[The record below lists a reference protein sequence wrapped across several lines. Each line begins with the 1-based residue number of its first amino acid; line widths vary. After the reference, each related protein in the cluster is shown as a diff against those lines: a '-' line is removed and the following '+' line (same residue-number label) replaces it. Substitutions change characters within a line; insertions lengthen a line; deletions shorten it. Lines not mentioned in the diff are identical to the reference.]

1 MDNSSHAHSQESTK
15 EQSFRTGRHVVHL
28 LHAHLVLTTKYR
40 RNAITTDRVR
50 ESLRATMSSVCTD
63 FEVQMQA
70 WEADDDH
77 VHLLVAYPPKVALS
91 KLVNA
96 LKGASSYR
104 LRGLD
109 YPEVKKVL
117 WGTSF
122 WSPSYCVVS
131 CGGAPL
137 DTIKAYVDAQRD
149 PKRSRKGQ
157 KARAAYKTARLT
169 RKNKAP

>member
-1 MDNSSHAHSQESTK
+1 MDNSSDTK
-15 EQSFRTGRHVVHL
+15 QDYVKFRTGRHVAHL

-40 RNAITTDRVR
+40 RDAITTDRVR
-50 ESLRATMSSVCTD
+50 ESLHSSMQGVCSD
-63 FEVQMQA
+63 FETEILA

-77 VHLLVAYPPKVALS
+77 VHLLVAYPPKASLS

-109 YPEVKKVL
+109 LPEVKKVL
-117 WGTSF
+117 WGSSF

-137 DTIKAYVDAQRD
+137 ETIKAYVEHQRD
-149 PKRSRKGQ
+149 PERSKRGQ
-157 KARAAYKTARLT
+157 KARAAAKVARSK
-169 RKNKAP
+169 RKKKAP